1 MTTLYLI
8 RHSVRMPLNKIEKY
22 NTTQDK
28 LILNEKNSIKYW
40 KKELN
45 Y

>member
-8 RHSVRMPLNKIEKY
+8 RHSVRMSLKTIEKY
-22 NTTQDK
+22 NTNQDK